1 MKRAAWFLVAV
12 GMMGLVSLP
21 GQGQQPRGQP
31 LDQATQE
38 AVAQAERECPQDKV
52 DLVHAWAEGLAVNP
66 SSASEELAKLSW
78 DDLEK
83 RSSLA
88 RSCSL
93 AMLWSHGWNKPG
105 MKMSQEDPQVLAY
118 YLEADQVTLAVRREQ
133 LRRYADFLARHKL
146 ENKFLAEN
154 PSSKH

>member
-1 MKRAAWFLVAV
+1 VKRSAWFLVAV
-12 GMMGLVSLP
+12 GMMGLVP
-21 GQGQQPRGQP
+21 IAGQGQQARGRP
-31 LDQATQE
+31 LDQATQD
-38 AVAQAERECPQDKV
+38 AVAQAEKECPQDKV
-52 DLVHAWAEGLAVNP
+52 DLVHAWAEGLAANAG
-66 SSASEELAKLSW
+66 SASEELAKLSW
-78 DDLEK
+78 DDLEQ

-146 ENKFLAEN
+146 SNKFLAEN
-154 PSSKH
+154 PSGKR